1 METKFQ
7 TSFIPRKPLVPN
19 SAAAPVASSGGGS
32 TSILVFI
39 GVILLLLSVA
49 SAIGVFA
56 WEKIEAKKIEEN
68 KVALETNRKKFGSD
82 IEVLKKFNDRINLSK
97 QLVDNHLAVS
107 NIFSILADATVDK
120 VRFTSFSLDIPE
132 NPLKDKIEVIM
143 GGEAQSFAGLAYQAD
158 VFSEN
163 TQIRESSISDLST
176 TDKGNVRFKFN
187 AVIPFEEI
195 VYKKQFETEVAPE
208 VTPQTNE

>member
-19 SAAAPVASSGGGS
+19 SAAAPAASSGGGS

-56 WEKIEAKKIEEN
+56 WEKVEAKKIEKN

-120 VRFTSFSLDIPE
+120 VRFTSFSLEIPE
-132 NPLKDKIEVIM
+132 NPLKDKIEVVM
-143 GGEAQSFAGLAYQAD
+143 GGEATSFAGLAYQTD

-163 TQIRESSISDLST
+163 TQIEESSISDLAT
-176 TDKGNVRFKFN
+176 TDKGNIQFKFN
-187 AVIPFEEI
+187 AVIPFQEI
-195 VYKKQFETEVAPE
+195 VYKKQFETETE
-208 VTPQTNE
+208 ETMPQTNE